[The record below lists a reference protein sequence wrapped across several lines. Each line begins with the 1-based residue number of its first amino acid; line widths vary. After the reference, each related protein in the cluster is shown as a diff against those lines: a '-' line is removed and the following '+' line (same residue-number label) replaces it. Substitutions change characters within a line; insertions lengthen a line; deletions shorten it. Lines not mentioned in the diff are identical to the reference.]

1 MKINI
6 LFSPVSVEELY
17 FTGKTSV
24 VIDALRATTT
34 IITALENGAKE
45 IIPVGTVE
53 FAVKV
58 SGGMFGWQNSI
69 RR

>member
-24 VIDALRATTT
+24 VIDALHATTT

-53 FAVKV
+53 FALKFPVV
-58 SGGMFGWQNSI
+58 CLA
-69 RR
+69 RRTL